1 LFTPAFLLAAGIDED
16 HIHPVMLEAYKRKVF
31 GALKLEIER
40 VSTYPE
46 GANAESRFIA
56 RRTAIGLV
64 LPDDLAGNKLCL
76 LLRTQGGA

>member
-1 LFTPAFLLAAGIDED
+1 
-16 HIHPVMLEAYKRKVF
+16 M
-31 GALKLEIER
+31 
-40 VSTYPE
+40 YPE

-56 RRTAIGLV
+56 RRISRAIGLV